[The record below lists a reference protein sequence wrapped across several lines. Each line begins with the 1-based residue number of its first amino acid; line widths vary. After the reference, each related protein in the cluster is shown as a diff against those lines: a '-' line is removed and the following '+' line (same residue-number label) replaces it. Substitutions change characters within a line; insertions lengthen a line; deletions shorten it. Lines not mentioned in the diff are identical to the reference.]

1 VQELTTRIQN
11 ELKSLYTI
19 KENLLTEMLE
29 FGHFSEDITITDTKI
44 SVYENVLEMIKDIND
59 ATD

>member
-1 VQELTTRIQN
+1 MQELTTRIQN

-29 FGHFSEDITITDTKI
+29 FGHFNEDITIIDTKI
-44 SVYENVLEMIKDIND
+44 STYENVLEMIKKVSNND
-59 ATD
+59 

>member
-1 VQELTTRIQN
+1 MQELTTRIQN
-11 ELKSLYTI
+11 ELKSLYAI

-29 FGHFSEDITITDTKI
+29 FGHFNEDITIIDTKI

-59 ATD
+59 AAN

>member
-1 VQELTTRIQN
+1 MQELTTKIQN
-11 ELKSLYTI
+11 ELKSLYAI

-29 FGHFSEDITITDTKI
+29 FGHFNEDITIIDTKI
-44 SVYENVLEMIKDIND
+44 SVYEDVLEMIKDSND